1 MAKGIIC
8 DRCGAVIKEYGKAK
22 SIEIMPY
29 CGIKAINQSQSISFD
44 LCKDCTDT
52 VIQYIKNE
60 VEMILFNDK
69 EAADGQK

>member
-1 MAKGIIC
+1 MGKGIIC
-8 DRCGAVIKEYGKAK
+8 DRCGTVITEYGIAK

-29 CGIKAINQSQSISFD
+29 CGIKDTNPSQYISFD

-69 EAADGQK
+69 KEAADE